1 MSIKK
6 IAAEDLRRMNGKEG
20 LILQGCGGDPQE
32 WLDGINGLLTE
43 NKLLLDGTK
52 FENIYVFE
60 HEGFTN
66 ILFPFDG
73 SAKLD
78 MGRLAVWRL
87 QTHDAFGGTW
97 LSDYVP
103 NRLGGFEKGFY
114 DKINEIINDEG
125 SLNIYT
131 SPDFQC
137 NQTGGFPTSL
147 CVCWSKGKAWL
158 KLNENILADRDEM
171 ELDYYRDLC
180 ADFGIRNCFDTE
192 DFNNLLKELGEDAYA
207 TAHIPEENADE
218 GMVM

>member
-6 IAAEDLRRMNGKEG
+6 IAEKDLRRMNGKEG
-20 LILQGCGGDPQE
+20 LILQSCGGDPQE

-114 DKINEIINDEG
+114 DKINEIISDEG
-125 SLNIYT
+125 SLSIYT

-137 NQTGGFPTSL
+137 DQTGGFPTSL

-158 KLNENILADRDEM
+158 ELNESLLTDRDEM

-207 TAHIPEENADE
+207 TAYIPEENADE